1 MWRNDIETR
10 YLVQIRNQNSKIQN
24 PQVPWYDFIK
34 SSIDLVSELIPF
46 LSEKAKNSGKQK
58 KLVIRELR
66 DNLNTLKNGYKH
78 RLPADVIVDTLSNS
92 AYRNALEE
100 NFDFNKIRKGELQT
114 FEISDK
120 RNMRY
125 LCWTMERLL
134 DKIDE
139 KIEELKQLKK
149 MSGSLDALEGANI
162 SLMLSNL
169 YFRMKLAAE
178 FMRSE

>member
-1 MWRNDIETR
+1 MAWYN
-10 YLVQIRNQNSKIQN
+10 VIR
-24 PQVPWYDFIK
+24 
-34 SSIDLVSELIPF
+34 SSIDLISDLIPY

-78 RLPADVIVDTLSNS
+78 KLSADVIVETLRND
-92 AYRNALEE
+92 AYRQALEE
-100 NFDFNKIRKGELQT
+100 NFDFNKIRRGELQE

-120 RNMRY
+120 RNLRY
-125 LCWTMERLL
+125 LGWTMERLL

-139 KIEELKQLKK
+139 KVEELKQLQK
-149 MSGSLDALEGANI
+149 MTGSLAKLENTNV
-162 SLMLSNL
+162 SLMLGNL
-169 YFRMKLAAE
+169 YFRIKLAAE

>member
-1 MWRNDIETR
+1 MA
-10 YLVQIRNQNSKIQN
+10 
-24 PQVPWYDFIK
+24 WYTVIK
-34 SSIDLVSELIPF
+34 SSIDLISELIPF

-78 RLPADVIVDTLSNS
+78 KLSADVIVDALSNS
-92 AYRNALEE
+92 AYQNALED
-100 NFDFNKIRKGELQT
+100 NFDFNKIRRGELQA
-114 FEISDK
+114 FEIKDK

-125 LCWTMERLL
+125 LGWTMERLL

-139 KIEELKQLKK
+139 KIQELKQLKK
-149 MSGSLDALEGANI
+149 MSGSLGNLENTNT
-162 SLMLSNL
+162 SLMLGNL

>member
-1 MWRNDIETR
+1 MP
-10 YLVQIRNQNSKIQN
+10 LF
-24 PQVPWYDFIK
+24 DFIK
-34 SSIDLVSELIPF
+34 SSFDLLNELIPF

-78 RLPADVIVDTLSNS
+78 KLPADVIVDALSNA
-92 AYRNALEE
+92 AYREALGE
-100 NFDFNKIRKGELQT
+100 NFDFNKIRRGELQA
-114 FEISDK
+114 FEIKDK

-125 LCWTMERLL
+125 LGWTMERLL

-139 KIEELKQLKK
+139 KIMELKQLKK
-149 MSGSLDALEGANI
+149 MSGSLENLENGNI
-162 SLMLSNL
+162 SLMLGNL